1 MSNIRDMSDL
11 EANYL
16 TQTRADIFLY
26 PRSLQV
32 LFVILNHIIN
42 CNVWCFPTL
51 NKAYYIIYNTC
62 MLKYSIWLNSK
73 YIDLFKKYNAN
84 LLITVFL
91 SQLSFLSQFGRRSP
105 LHWPELFVVVVESL
119 PVNEVQTTTLHTGLV
134 ASLHRDHI
142 EIQAGIYLVK

>member
-42 CNVWCFPTL
+42 YNV
-51 NKAYYIIYNTC
+51 
-62 MLKYSIWLNSK
+62 
-73 YIDLFKKYNAN
+73 
-84 LLITVFL
+84 
-91 SQLSFLSQFGRRSP
+91 
-105 LHWPELFVVVVESL
+105 
-119 PVNEVQTTTLHTGLV
+119 
-134 ASLHRDHI
+134 
-142 EIQAGIYLVK
+142 